1 MVKEIVIFPLEVYSQ
16 QLKWEIY
23 LDGWRLASLSLFLE
37 ESFCNKLMNFGRVD
51 VTPGDISTGEFI
63 LSNR

>member
-23 LDGWRLASLSLFLE
+23 LDGWRLESLSLFLE
-37 ESFCNKLMNFGRVD
+37 ETFCNKLIKFWKVD
-51 VTPGDISTGEFI
+51 VTSGDITTGEFI
-63 LSNR
+63 L